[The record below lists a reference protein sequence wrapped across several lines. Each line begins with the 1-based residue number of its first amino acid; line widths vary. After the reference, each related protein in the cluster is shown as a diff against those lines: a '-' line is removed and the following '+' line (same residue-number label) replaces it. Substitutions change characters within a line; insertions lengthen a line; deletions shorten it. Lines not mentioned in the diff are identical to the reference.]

1 MRAGAANPAE
11 RAVAAAGAHIG
22 YDTGFCWLRVRFL
35 ETISSRGPSDFQEIS
50 GKAVLCSMPQL
61 KKWCVEYVILA
72 GSSLFTLSGRQSRY
86 ESGLVSSWRRTERD
100 FFNDLD
106 DFAPEIANF
115 ARPQGHL

>member
-1 MRAGAANPAE
+1 M
-11 RAVAAAGAHIG
+11 
-22 YDTGFCWLRVRFL
+22 LLFL
-35 ETISSRGPSDFQEIS
+35 SR
-50 GKAVLCSMPQL
+50 L
-61 KKWCVEYVILA
+61 KKSGIEYVILA